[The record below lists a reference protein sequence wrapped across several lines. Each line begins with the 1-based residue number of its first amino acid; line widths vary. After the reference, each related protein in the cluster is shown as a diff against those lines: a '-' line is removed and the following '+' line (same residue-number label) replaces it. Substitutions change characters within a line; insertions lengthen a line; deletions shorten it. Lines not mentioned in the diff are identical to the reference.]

1 MASSSNISI
10 PREQCMKC
18 RVESDILLSAR
29 FGEAMGSCSHKFCQS
44 CFRKENDDLA
54 SSSTHSFNCPCCFT
68 PYYENIQTIDEAIQ
82 VGEAATISVYL
93 SPHISLPE
101 DVEIA
106 SDDKHAIAELY
117 IVLIEKLE
125 AAFLLNPTHHFTL
138 YVLFCTY
145 SKGHI
150 FLRCHEVSEISL
162 DYHISKTVEYAYKL
176 LDHPTL
182 SELGYDFFKVT
193 CCDQLARVFST
204 HLNYPTALKYAELAY
219 EQCIRYSYNN
229 SLSGCKDLYIKYR
242 ADFAKLPPLR
252 FAVGNVV
259 EFLHELETGSEGEW
273 KLGRIMEL
281 YYRERDFPIR
291 FTAPYRLKL
300 LDDFDSTDTSPVYAW
315 VKADLDRYVRKVGV
329 RSIEDTR
336 YQTKLDAKINELGWV
351 YSSDHFIEDIY
362 RTLAQDHEFVDM
374 LRSVWQIEL
383 SMKMLSLYRLCVMYR
398 QPLIR
403 TDSGYHL
410 PSSEEVI
417 DGIRAYFDP
426 AHLSSDVASS
436 TAADEDVYSH
446 ELRHMVLRIFSG
458 TPRTGPKDYIDER
471 NVQGLLFEG
480 IRLFNFMLPDAH
492 PSGSTPGQHT
502 GGGSDFTVPPEIA
515 TAIST
520 ASNKYDLRVIHS
532 NAICDTRLGDLLA
545 AWNAIHTCLDNPD
558 VGPCECPFIYFFVKY
573 CMDQGWGVPKLALAL
588 YDRMNMQLSRE
599 FIRCANPSCELNKL
613 DRSTGKVKFKKCEKC
628 MSVIYCCKEC
638 QTAHYPDHKMLCRE
652 HSTG

>member
-1 MASSSNISI
+1 MLVLGKLWEVVVINSVKVALE
-10 PREQCMKC
+10 RRTMTW
-18 RVESDILLSAR
+18 LLVP
-29 FGEAMGSCSHKFCQS
+29 
-44 CFRKENDDLA
+44 LI
-54 SSSTHSFNCPCCFT
+54 HSFKCPCCFT

-117 IVLIEKLE
+117 KVLIEKLE

-162 DYHISKTVEYAYKL
+162 DYHISKAVEYAYKL

-182 SELGYDFFKVT
+182 LELGYDFFKVT

-291 FTAPYRLKL
+291 FTAPYRFKL
-300 LDDFDSTDTSPVYAW
+300 LDDFDSADTSPVYAW

-403 TDSGYHL
+403 IDSGYHL

-417 DGIRAYFDP
+417 AGIRYFDP

-436 TAADEDVYSH
+436 TAADDDVYSH

-480 IRLFNFMLPDAH
+480 IRLFNFMLPDAN
-492 PSGSTPGQHT
+492 PAGSPIPGQHT
-502 GGGSDFTVPPEIA
+502 EGGGSDFTVPPVIA
-515 TAIST
+515 DAIST
-520 ASNKYDLRVIHS
+520 ASNKYDLRVMHS
-532 NAICDTRLGDLLA
+532 DATCDTKLGDLLA
-545 AWNAIHTCLDNPD
+545 AWNAIHTCLDNPAA
-558 VGPCECPFIYFFVKY
+558 GPACECPFIYFFVKY

-599 FIRCANPSCELNKL
+599 FIRCANPTCELNRL
-613 DRSTGKVKFKKCEKC
+613 DQSAGQVKFKLCGGC
-628 MSVIYCCKEC
+628 RAVIYCSREC
-638 QTAHYPDHKMLCRE
+638 QTAHYPDHKRLCRE